1 MAVVAGSR
9 VPYFALN
16 FLLHHLANVH
26 VNFLLLV
33 LPGAF
38 LPRVWLFDPLVAANL
53 DFANAFFFLANG
65 YLILVR
71 NFFLNVFANA
81 NLVSLLLGL
90 ADGDLVG
97 VGLGRDLCFVAG
109 VFDFAFHEV
118 WNPNLADGCCGAATA
133 DSPAAGTAVL
143 LLAAAPGDD
152 AVFHNALFPVT
163 FIFADLAFL
172 HDRNHIANV
181 ADAAALFFVG
191 DHHSAGHV
199 LLDPHRLADDLN
211 AVAFFAGRYENVVF
225 VVNFFNDGLADLAS
239 AGLFNPLGNADVD
252 DPLFNDG
259 FRYTDSSLHNFPG
272 AGRFAGNGT
281 GG

>member
-53 DFANAFFFLANG
+53 DLANAFFFLANG
-65 YLILVR
+65 HMVLVR
-71 NFFLNVFANA
+71 NFFLDVFANA

-97 VGLGRDLCFVAG
+97 VGLGGDLRFVAG
-109 VFDFAFHEV
+109 VFHFGFHEV

-133 DSPAAGTAVL
+133 NSPAAGTTVL
-143 LLAAAPGDD
+143 FLAAAPGDD

-172 HDRNHIANV
+172 HDRDHIANV
-181 ADAAALFFVG
+181 ADAVALFFVG
-191 DHHSAGHV
+191 DHHCAGDV
-199 LLDPHRLADDLN
+199 LLDPHRLTDGLD
-211 AVAFFAGRYENVVF
+211 AFTLFAGWNHDLVLVI
-225 VVNFFNDGLADLAS
+225 NFFDNGLADLAS
-239 AGLFNPLGNADVD
+239 AGLFNPLGYADVH
-252 DPLFNDG
+252 DPLFYDG

-281 GG
+281 RG

>member
-1 MAVVAGSR
+1 MGVMAGSR
-9 VPYFALN
+9 VPYFALD
-16 FLLHHLANVH
+16 FLLHHLAHVH

-38 LPRVWLFDPLVAANL
+38 LPGVRLFDPFVAANL
-53 DFANAFFFLANG
+53 HLANAFFFLANG
-65 YLILVR
+65 HMVLVGD
-71 NFFLNVFANA
+71 FFLDVFANA

-109 VFDFAFHEV
+109 VFDFGFHEV

-133 DSPAAGTAVL
+133 DSATVGNAAL
-143 LLAAAPGDD
+143 LLAAALCDD
-152 AVFHNALFPVT
+152 AVFHDALFPVT
-163 FIFADLAFL
+163 FVFTNLAL
-172 HDRNHIANV
+172 LDDRYHVANV

-191 DHHSAGHV
+191 DHHSAGNV

-211 AVAFFAGRYENVVF
+211 AVAFFAGGYENLVLVI
-225 VVNFFNDGLADLAS
+225 NFFADSLADLAS

-259 FRYTDSSLHNFPG
+259 FRYADGSLHNFPG
-272 AGRFAGNGT
+272 AGRFAGNGAR
-281 GG
+281 G